1 MAGKG
6 REVGVWVAGV
16 GAGILFFGSVW
27 SGAALADD
35 PIPTVP
41 IDPPPVTTVTPN
53 DPIPTVPIDPPP
65 VSTVTPAPGGTG
77 SVTTGASPGAA
88 APTGSAMT
96 DNYCRYFPSQA
107 AAQVYFTS
115 VGGSATNNV
124 HDLDINRNGIAC
136 EDYNGG
142 AAGASGAGATAS
154 APGLAATGDK
164 NCSDFPSQAAAQV
177 YFTSAGGSATNNAR
191 YLDANRNGIACE
203 DYNYGTYSSGTTA
216 TSPSAEA
223 LSGGSGVTP
232 TGDRDCRDFPSQN
245 AAQVYFT
252 AIGGS
257 AANNADDLDANHN
270 GIACEL
276 YEYGTAATPA
286 ADTAGALGS
295 TTGPPQ
301 VSVVPRGGVNTGDGS
316 FIR

>member
-6 REVGVWVAGV
+6 REVGVWIAGV

-41 IDPPPVTTVTPN
+41 IDPPPVTTVTP
-53 DPIPTVPIDPPP
+53 
-65 VSTVTPAPGGTG
+65 APGGTG
-77 SVTTGASPGAA
+77 SVATGASPGAA
-88 APTGSAMT
+88 APAGSAMT

-124 HDLDINRNGIAC
+124 HDLDVNH
-136 EDYNGG
+136 
-142 AAGASGAGATAS
+142 
-154 APGLAATGDK
+154 
-164 NCSDFPSQAAAQV
+164 
-177 YFTSAGGSATNNAR
+177 
-191 YLDANRNGIACE
+191 NGIACE

-232 TGDRDCRDFPSQN
+232 TGDRDCRDFSSQT
-245 AAQVYFT
+245 AAQLYFT

-257 AANNADDLDANHN
+257 ATNNADDLDANHN
-270 GIACEL
+270 CIACEV
-276 YEYGTAATPA
+276 YEYGTAGTPGA
-286 ADTAGALGS
+286 GTAGALGS

-316 FIR
+316 FTP

>member
-6 REVGVWVAGV
+6 REVGVWIAGV

-41 IDPPPVTTVTPN
+41 IDPPPVTMVTPN

-88 APTGSAMT
+88 APAGSAMT

-115 VGGSATNNV
+115 
-124 HDLDINRNGIAC
+124 
-136 EDYNGG
+136 
-142 AAGASGAGATAS
+142 
-154 APGLAATGDK
+154 
-164 NCSDFPSQAAAQV
+164 
-177 YFTSAGGSATNNAR
+177 AGGSATNNAR
-191 YLDANRNGIACE
+191 Y
-203 DYNYGTYSSGTTA
+203 
-216 TSPSAEA
+216 
-223 LSGGSGVTP
+223 
-232 TGDRDCRDFPSQN
+232 
-245 AAQVYFT
+245 
-252 AIGGS
+252 
-257 AANNADDLDANHN
+257 LDANHN

-316 FIR
+316 FTP